1 MSETITRKEIP
12 LARGRHHGSV
22 RPARRPSGSRSR
34 GDVAYG
40 RHKPAGPLAYVGL
53 VMASI
58 FAMLPLLWAL
68 STSLKSRGAVLADN
82 GWMPAAPTF
91 ENYATVL
98 FESQVPRYLLNSI
111 IVAGSSVVLTIVL
124 ALLGAYATARFSF
137 RGRDASLFL
146 ILMTSMIPGIAI
158 LVPLYFLAVRTGL
171 YDTYAGM
178 IIVYTAWQVPTVL
191 WMLRGFL
198 QTLPASLEEAGR
210 IDGAGDLRIMV
221 QLVLPLAKPGIAAAS
236 VVAFVAVW
244 NDFLIASTMVSSDRK
259 RLVSVGLYNYLS
271 QYGIEW
277 GQLTA
282 AVVVTI
288 IPMILVFVLMEKR
301 IVSGLSAG
309 ATKG

>member
-1 MSETITRKEIP
+1 MSH
-12 LARGRHHGSV
+12 GRH
-22 RPARRPSGSRSR
+22 R
-34 GDVAYG
+34 
-40 RHKPAGPLAYVGL
+40 PAGPLAYVGL
-53 VMASI
+53 VAASV
-58 FAMLPLLWAL
+58 FAVLPLLWAL
-68 STSLKSRGAVLADN
+68 STSFKSKGAVLSDS
-82 GWMPAAPTF
+82 GWIPAAPTL
-91 ENYATVL
+91 ENYTKVL

-111 IVAGSSVVLTIVL
+111 VVAAGSVVLTIVL
-124 ALLGAYATARFSF
+124 ALLGAYATARFAF

-198 QTLPASLEEAGR
+198 QSIPGSLEEAGR

-244 NDFLIASTMVSSDRK
+244 NDFLIASTMVSSDEK
-259 RLVSVGLYNYLS
+259 RLVAVGLYNYLS

-282 AVVVTI
+282 AVVVTV
-288 IPMILVFVLMEKR
+288 IPMILLFVLMEKR

>member
-1 MSETITRKEIP
+1 MPETTTTLAPATAPTPSSTRAGRRSRP
-12 LARGRHHGSV
+12 RGGAVSHGRH
-22 RPARRPSGSRSR
+22 R
-34 GDVAYG
+34 
-40 RHKPAGPLAYVGL
+40 PAGPLAYVGL
-53 VMASI
+53 VAASV
-58 FAMLPLLWAL
+58 FAVLPLLWAL
-68 STSLKSRGAVLADN
+68 STSFKSKGAVLSDS
-82 GWMPAAPTF
+82 GWIPAAPTL
-91 ENYATVL
+91 ENYTKVL

-111 IVAGSSVVLTIVL
+111 VVAAGSVVLTIVL
-124 ALLGAYATARFSF
+124 ALLGAYATARFAF

-178 IIVYTAWQVPTVL
+178 ILVYTAWQVPTVL

-198 QTLPASLEEAGR
+198 QSIPGSLEEAGR

-244 NDFLIASTMVSSDRK
+244 NDFLIASTMVSSDEK
-259 RLVSVGLYNYLS
+259 RLVAVGLYNYLS

-282 AVVVTI
+282 AVVVTVV
-288 IPMILVFVLMEKR
+288 PMIVLFVLMEKR

>member
-1 MSETITRKEIP
+1 
-12 LARGRHHGSV
+12 
-22 RPARRPSGSRSR
+22 
-34 GDVAYG
+34 
-40 RHKPAGPLAYVGL
+40 
-53 VMASI
+53 
-58 FAMLPLLWAL
+58 
-68 STSLKSRGAVLADN
+68 
-82 GWMPAAPTF
+82 
-91 ENYATVL
+91 
-98 FESQVPRYLLNSI
+98 
-111 IVAGSSVVLTIVL
+111 
-124 ALLGAYATARFSF
+124 
-137 RGRDASLFL
+137 RDASLFL

-198 QTLPASLEEAGR
+198 QSIPGSLEEAGR

-244 NDFLIASTMVSSDRK
+244 NDFLIASTMVSSDEK
-259 RLVSVGLYNYLS
+259 RLVAVGLYNYLS

-282 AVVVTI
+282 AVVVTV
-288 IPMILVFVLMEKR
+288 IPMILLFVLMEKR

>member
-1 MSETITRKEIP
+1 MSETTT
-12 LARGRHHGSV
+12 ARVPAPVGPAPVGAPPVRRSKGTGRN
-22 RPARRPSGSRSR
+22 
-34 GDVAYG
+34 
-40 RHKPAGPLAYVGL
+40 KPAGPLAYVGL
-53 VMASI
+53 VAASV
-58 FAMLPLLWAL
+58 FAVLPLLWAL
-68 STSLKSRGAVLADN
+68 STSLKSKGAVLSDS
-82 GWMPAAPTF
+82 GWVPAAPTLQ
-91 ENYATVL
+91 NYATVL
-98 FESQVPRYLLNSI
+98 FDSQVPRYLLNSI
-111 IVAGSSVVLTIVL
+111 VVAGGSVALTIVL
-124 ALLGAYATARFSF
+124 ALLGAYATARFQF

-171 YDTYAGM
+171 YDTYLGM
-178 IIVYTAWQVPTVL
+178 VVVYTAWQVPTVL

-198 QTLPASLEEAGR
+198 QSIPASLEEAGR

-244 NDFLIASTMVSSDRK
+244 NDFLIASTMVSSDHK

-282 AVVVTI
+282 AVVVTVV
-288 IPMILVFVLMEKR
+288 PMILLFVLMEKR

>member
-1 MSETITRKEIP
+1 VSH
-12 LARGRHHGSV
+12 ARHR
-22 RPARRPSGSRSR
+22 
-34 GDVAYG
+34 
-40 RHKPAGPLAYVGL
+40 PAGPLANVGL
-53 VMASI
+53 VAASV
-58 FAMLPLLWAL
+58 FAVLPLLWAL
-68 STSLKSRGAVLADN
+68 STSFKSKGAVLSDS
-82 GWMPAAPTF
+82 GWIPAAPTL
-91 ENYATVL
+91 ENYTKVL
-98 FESQVPRYLLNSI
+98 FESQVPRY
-111 IVAGSSVVLTIVL
+111 LTIVL
-124 ALLGAYATARFSF
+124 ALLGAYATARFAF

-178 IIVYTAWQVPTVL
+178 ILVYTAWQVPTVL

-198 QTLPASLEEAGR
+198 QSIPGSLEEAGR

-244 NDFLIASTMVSSDRK
+244 NDFLIASTMVSSDEK
-259 RLVSVGLYNYLS
+259 RLVAVGLYNYLS

-282 AVVVTI
+282 AVVVTVV
-288 IPMILVFVLMEKR
+288 PMIVLFVLMEKR

>member
-1 MSETITRKEIP
+1 MSETTT
-12 LARGRHHGSV
+12 ARV
-22 RPARRPSGSRSR
+22 VTPVARPAARRAPGR
-34 GDVAYG
+34 G

-53 VMASI
+53 VAASA
-58 FAMLPLLWAL
+58 FAVLPLLWAV
-68 STSLKSRGAVLADN
+68 STSLKSKGAVLSDG
-82 GWMPAAPTF
+82 GWVPAAPTLQ
-91 ENYATVL
+91 NYATVL
-98 FESQVPRYLLNSI
+98 FDSQVPRYLLNSI
-111 IVAGSSVVLTIVL
+111 VVAGGSVALTIVL
-124 ALLGAYATARFSF
+124 ALLGAYATARFQF

-171 YDTYAGM
+171 YDTYLGM
-178 IIVYTAWQVPTVL
+178 IVVYTAWQVPTVL

-198 QTLPASLEEAGR
+198 QSIPASLEEAGR

-244 NDFLIASTMVSSDRK
+244 NDFLIASTMVSSDHK

-282 AVVVTI
+282 AVVVTVV
-288 IPMILVFVLMEKR
+288 PMILLFVLMEKR